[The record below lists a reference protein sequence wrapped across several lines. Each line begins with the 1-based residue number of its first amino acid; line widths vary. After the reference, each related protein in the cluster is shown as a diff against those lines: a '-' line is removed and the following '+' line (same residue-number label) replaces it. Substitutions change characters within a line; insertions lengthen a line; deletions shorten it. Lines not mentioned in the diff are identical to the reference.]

1 MEEIINEEFVADTRD
16 LQLFSVIQAMGV
28 LGYQLMRTDKGGKI
42 FYNPSKSKSGD
53 ALICMRRA
61 VMLHNCIDHIYPHG
75 CDSYTVNQFLAAKVV
90 HNVKLQYSK
99 RSKQVYVNGGENANY
114 VAFTDPSYPQLF
126 GLFEPSE

>member
-1 MEEIINEEFVADTRD
+1 MSEFEGVADTRD

-28 LGYQLMRTDKGGKI
+28 LGYQLMNTNKGGKI
-42 FYNPSKSKSGD
+42 FFNPAKSKTGD

-61 VMLHNCIDHIYPHG
+61 IMLHNCIDVHYNQHHY
-75 CDSYTVNQFLAAKVV
+75 DAYTVNQFLAAKVV

-99 RSKQVYVNGGENANY
+99 RKKQIYVNGGENAHY
-114 VAFTDPSYPQLF
+114 VAFTDEAYPQLF